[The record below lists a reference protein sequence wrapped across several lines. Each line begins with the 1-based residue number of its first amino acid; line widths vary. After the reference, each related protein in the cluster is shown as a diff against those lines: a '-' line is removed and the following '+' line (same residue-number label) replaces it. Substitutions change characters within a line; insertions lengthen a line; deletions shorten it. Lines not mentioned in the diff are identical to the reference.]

1 MNRTAWFSSPPPRA
15 QSAALLVKRQRK
27 LAAAGVARAWQTA
40 LALGLALF
48 TQTASAATTA
58 ADSGNTSARVY
69 STYERERIAHALAQ
83 VEGTLDPSPS
93 GKRVESIEVV
103 ALDVFEP
110 DDPVPQF
117 LNWFHVT
124 TKRHVIE
131 REVLLTIGA
140 PFNQRRSDETERN
153 LIGLGLFSVVVAVP
167 LRGSSEDTVRYL
179 VVTKDLWSLRLNWN
193 GRVNKGVIDYLS
205 LQPTEQNLFGSGRQ
219 LFGTLVFGPRNY
231 TLGGGF
237 YEPRLDDTHISI
249 TASVQAILNCEKG
262 EVEGSQGSFQY
273 ALPLYSTSATW
284 AYSTSVAWSH
294 GRALFPVIGNQ
305 GDGAVCSQRAVQ
317 NAGVLVAGTGKTAEY
332 PAQYVV
338 DSESF
343 SQGFTRSFGSI
354 YKTNLSFGI
363 EATRAAYSAVDL
375 SGIQAVHPAFGAP
388 TAAELAN
395 LVDFYAGV
403 PAPHSVHFQP
413 PPEMSPFYRSLGD
426 LTDAE
431 RARVV
436 AYYMRRLPASNRR
449 ISPYFQVQSYTTNFH
464 HDIDAETLA
473 LQEDYRLG
481 HIATLRIYP
490 ALRDIGSTRNLL
502 GMQAS
507 ASYAAAVGTGYIKA
521 GGSNSVEF
529 SRPDQTDATLGLSL
543 RFNSPRFA
551 LGRFVYDAELTDHY
565 RNFRNTTLSL
575 GGTSRLRGYEN
586 TADFGQNLLVSNLEF
601 RSRPIEIFTVQLAG
615 VVFHD
620 MGDAFDRFDKLHL
633 SQGAGAGIR
642 FLAPQLDRDVFRV
655 DLGFPIP
662 ANAPHGEITVIATF
676 GQAFAGP

>member
-1 MNRTAWFSSPPPRA
+1 MNRTAWSSSHSTRA
-15 QSAALLVKRQRK
+15 QPVAPLPKGQKVAAACYGRARHAAL
-27 LAAAGVARAWQTA
+27 ACA
-40 LALGLALF
+40 LALCTRGA
-48 TQTASAATTA
+48 AAATTTSDA
-58 ADSGNTSARVY
+58 GNASTRVY
-69 STYERERIAHALAQ
+69 STYERQRIAHALAE
-83 VEGTLDPSPS
+83 VEGTIEPNPS
-93 GKRVESIEVV
+93 GKRVESVEVV
-103 ALDVFEP
+103 TLDVFEP

-140 PFNQRRSDETERN
+140 PFDQRRSDETERN
-153 LIGLGLFSVVVAVP
+153 LIALGLFSVVVAVP
-167 LRGSSEDTVRYL
+167 MRGSSVDTIRYL

-237 YEPRLDDTHISI
+237 YEPRLADSHITIS
-249 TASVQAILNCEKG
+249 ASVEAILSCEKG
-262 EVEGSQGSFQY
+262 EVEGSQGSFLY
-273 ALPLYSTSATW
+273 SRPLYSTSTAW
-284 AYSTSVAWSH
+284 AYSTSVGWSH

-305 GDGAVCSQRAVQ
+305 GDGAICSQPAVQ
-317 NAGVLVAGTGKTAEY
+317 NAGVIISGTGKTAEY
-332 PAQYVV
+332 PAQYLI

-343 SQGFTRSFGSI
+343 TQGFTRSFGSI

-375 SGIQAVHPAFGAP
+375 SSIQAVHPSFGAP
-388 TAAELAN
+388 SAAELTDIR
-395 LVDFYAGV
+395 DFYESG
-403 PAPHSVHFQP
+403 PENRSVRLQP
-413 PPEMSPFYRSLGD
+413 PPDFSGTYRAFGD

-431 RARVV
+431 RARTV

-449 ISPYFQVQSYTTNFH
+449 ISPYFQIQSFTTNFH

-481 HIATLRIYP
+481 HIASLRIYP
-490 ALRDIGSTRNLL
+490 ALRDVGSTRNLL

-507 ASYAAAVGTGYIKA
+507 VSYAAAVGTGYIKA
-521 GGSNSVEF
+521 GGTNNVEF
-529 SRPDQTDATLGLSL
+529 SRPDQTDAALSL
-543 RFNSPRFA
+543 SVRFNSPRFA

-575 GGTSRLRGYEN
+575 GGTSRLRGYQN
-586 TADFGQNLLVSNLEF
+586 TADFGQNLFVSNLEF
-601 RSRPIEIFTVQLAG
+601 RSHPIEIFTVQLAG

-620 MGDAFDRFDKLHL
+620 MGDAFDQFDKIHL
-633 SQGAGAGIR
+633 LQGAGAGIR

-655 DLGFPIP
+655 DVGFPIP
-662 ANAPHGEITVIATF
+662 ANAPHGEISVIATF
-676 GQAFAGP
+676 GQAFTGP